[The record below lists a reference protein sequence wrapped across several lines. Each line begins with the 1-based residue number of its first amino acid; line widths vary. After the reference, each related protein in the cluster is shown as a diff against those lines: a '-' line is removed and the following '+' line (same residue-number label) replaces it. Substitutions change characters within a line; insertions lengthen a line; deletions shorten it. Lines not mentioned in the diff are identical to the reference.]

1 MSEDNEKEQPII
13 VIKKGGKHGGHH
25 GGAWKVAYADFVTA
39 MMAFFLV
46 MWLVNQ
52 APEVKEAVQGYFR
65 DPINYGKG
73 AKPSIIDGGAGV
85 MKNGGLG
92 DVKEREETIEEQ
104 MQREMEELAERIRGT
119 IDEMPGLSIIKDNV
133 DIEITRE
140 GLRIQLIEGS
150 DEVTFFKTGSAVL
163 SMKGELIMKT
173 IAMELKRL
181 PNQLVI
187 EGHTDGSD
195 LDRSR
200 DYTNWEL
207 SADRANSARR
217 AMMEN
222 QLQPDQVYQ
231 VRGYA
236 DRKPR
241 IKDNPFDPRNRRITI
256 LVLNRLFGQEDTDD
270 EFEPALRMSSK

>member
-1 MSEDNEKEQPII
+1 MAEDHDKDQPII
-13 VIKKGGKHGGHH
+13 VVKKSGKHGGHH

-52 APEVKEAVQGYFR
+52 APEVKQAVQGYFR

-92 DVKEREETIEEQ
+92 DVKQRKETMEEQ
-104 MQREMEELAERIRGT
+104 MRREMEELAERIRGT
-119 IDEMPGLSIIKDNV
+119 ISEMPGLSLIKDHV

-150 DEVTFFKTGSAVL
+150 DEVTFFKPGSAVL

-173 IAMELKRL
+173 IAMELKKL

-187 EGHTDGSD
+187 EGHTDASD
-195 LDRSR
+195 LDRNKN
-200 DYTNWEL
+200 YTNWEL
-207 SADRANSARR
+207 SADRANAARR

-222 QLQPDQVYQ
+222 QLNPDQVYQ

-236 DRKPR
+236 DKKPR

-256 LVLNRLFGQEDTDD
+256 LVLNRLYGEEYADD
-270 EFEPALRMSSK
+270 DFEPSLSMSHE